1 MRRNCTGDA
10 ERGRHG
16 ASGPCQVGFC
26 RKPLSG
32 KLFFRHLATV
42 PTMKFSVD
50 PLCRGVR
57 VIYTAS
63 FAIWTPASRYTT
75 DSK

>member
-1 MRRNCTGDA
+1 MRNCTGDA

-42 PTMKFSVD
+42 PTMKFSVWSLVVTGSPPSN
-50 PLCRGVR
+50 PLYFQGAFATVR
-57 VIYTAS
+57 VT
-63 FAIWTPASRYTT
+63 
-75 DSK
+75 